1 MSSIAQLL
9 ADLEQARRSII
20 ARLKDKGVDVA
31 DGEGIAAIPPL
42 IDNIPTES
50 AFTYKYAPTSQL
62 SLEDVR
68 EGRAELNTNDD
79 ATQALDDLYVRA
91 YEDAV
96 WDLRGIH
103 DVHALFKDY
112 EFSKVPKMLGWENVT
127 IASYLFDGAPITE
140 VPDLDYSNI
149 IYAQGM
155 FIGTDIREGVISLPN
170 AERVSG
176 IFGATEN
183 NRGVYVKNEC
193 LETVDVTAK
202 AWGWSTLS
210 FDWCAKLRTIRLNCD
225 TSMVTD
231 MSRAFAGCVSLE
243 ALPDLDT
250 SNVTNMDQLCID
262 KGQDKCE
269 RVTRFPAWDM
279 SQVRT
284 SDTTVPVK
292 MAASG
297 IMKGLPNV
305 ETIDA
310 YGMTNSW
317 DLRPCT
323 KLSAE
328 ELNKVMRNLGTAQDG
343 AILYIT
349 GCAGANECDKSIAT
363 AKGWQVQ

>member
-9 ADLEQARRSII
+9 AALEQARRSII

-31 DGEGIAAIPPL
+31 DGEGIAAIPAL
-42 IDNIPTES
+42 IGNLPTGS
-50 AFTYKYAPTSQL
+50 AFTYAYVPTNPL

-68 EGRAELNTNDD
+68 EDWVELDTNDD
-79 ATQALDDLYVRA
+79 AEQAFDDVYMRA
-91 YEDAV
+91 FEETV
-96 WDLRGIH
+96 WDFRGTH
-103 DVHALFKDY
+103 DVHALFKEY
-112 EFSKVPKMLGWENVT
+112 EFSKAPKMLGWENVT
-127 IASYLFDGAPITE
+127 IASYLFARSQLTE

-155 FIGTDIREGVISLPN
+155 FLGAPIREGVISLPN
-170 AERVSG
+170 AESVAS
-176 IFGATEN
+176 IFGTTEN
-183 NRGVYVKNEC
+183 NRGTYVKNQW

-202 AWGWSTLS
+202 AWGSKGLS

-225 TSMVTD
+225 TSMVTNLEG
-231 MSRAFAGCVSLE
+231 AFAGCVSLE

-250 SNVTNMDQLCID
+250 SNVTNMNNLCTN
-262 KGQDKCE
+262 QALEKCE

-279 SQVRT
+279 SSV
-284 SDTTVPVK
+284 TTK
-292 MAASG
+292 ENGSG
-297 IMKGLPNV
+297 IMAGLPNV
-305 ETIDA
+305 TTIDA

-328 ELNKVMRNLGTAQDG
+328 ELNKVMRNLGTARDG

-349 GCAGANECDKSIAT
+349 GCAGANECDTSIAT
-363 AKGWQVQ
+363 AKGWTVQ